1 MCVCDIILS
10 LHLVEFFC

>member
-10 LHLVEFFC
+10 PHLVEFFC